1 MSCQSLS
8 SSNQCRQQLKGL
20 KDVVVAAAAA
30 VPGTQTRD
38 VVSPWVVDAVDV
50 VTVVV
55 TTDVVIVEDTDVSK
69 GTDVVARP
77 VPALIRVV
85 NSGAVVVVPL
95 WSRYRSCSRFP
106 DMTETGG
113 VPGWVNPAEGPW
125 LTRGGCDSRACSWLV
140 VTVAVGV
147 ETAETGTPLEQ
158 STAVKII
165 QHQFALKR
173 YPRGPASDLKW
184 I

>member
-1 MSCQSLS
+1 M
-8 SSNQCRQQLKGL
+8 
-20 KDVVVAAAAA
+20 
-30 VPGTQTRD
+30 
-38 VVSPWVVDAVDV
+38 DAVDV

-106 DMTETGG
+106 DMIETGG
-113 VPGWVNPAEGPW
+113 VPGWVNPAEGP
-125 LTRGGCDSRACSWLV
+125 
-140 VTVAVGV
+140 
-147 ETAETGTPLEQ
+147 
-158 STAVKII
+158 
-165 QHQFALKR
+165 
-173 YPRGPASDLKW
+173 
-184 I
+184 

>member
-38 VVSPWVVDAVDV
+38 VVTPWVVDAVDV

-55 TTDVVIVEDTDVSK
+55 TVVATVIGVVTA
-69 GTDVVARP
+69 VVARP

-165 QHQFALKR
+165 HHQFALKR